1 MVLFN
6 LMVFTA
12 GLFLLYLG
20 AEMLVRSAS
29 RLALLFNIKPIIVGL
44 TVVAFGTSSPEF
56 IVSFI
61 AAYSGKIDVSIGNI
75 VGSNIANIAL
85 VLGCSVLLKPILKL
99 ESDLKKE
106 LYWVTIV
113 SFLFWIFSL
122 NFEISRIEGF
132 VLFALLIVFTV
143 TLIRESMKIRSENG
157 SSIPTAVLH
166 ETEKELV
173 VSTGRKIVDDLS
185 PRVKKLI
192 FLTISI
198 LGIVVLSFGSNLTIE
213 SAVII
218 AEYFGI
224 SQIVIG
230 LTLVAFGTSLPE
242 LATAIVS
249 VIKKENDILLGN
261 ILGSNLFNMLGV
273 AGVVAMIYPLPMN
286 NQIVYFN
293 FPVMLLLTLILLFYL
308 LIKERLNR
316 ITGVLFLVL
325 YIVFLYFVINNPM
338 AI

>member
-1 MVLFN
+1 MILFN
-6 LMVFTA
+6 LIVFTA

-29 RLALLFNIKPIIVGL
+29 RLALLFNIRPIIVGL

-75 VGSNIANIAL
+75 VGSNITNIAL
-85 VLGCSVLLKPILKL
+85 VLGCSVLLKPMQKL

-106 LYWVTIV
+106 LYWLTAV

-122 NFEISRIEGF
+122 NFEISRFEGF
-132 VLFALLIVFTV
+132 IMFALLVVFTV
-143 TLIRESMKIRSENG
+143 TLIRQSMKVSSENG
-157 SSIPTAVLH
+157 SPIPAAVVP
-166 ETEKELV
+166 EIEKELV
-173 VSTGRKIVDDLS
+173 VSTGREIVDNLS
-185 PRVKKLI
+185 PRVKKIL
-192 FLTISI
+192 FLTLSI
-198 LGIVVLSFGSNLTIE
+198 LGIGVLSFGSNLTIE
-213 SAVII
+213 SAIII
-218 AEYFGI
+218 AEHFGV

-249 VIKKENDILLGN
+249 VIKNENDILLGN
-261 ILGSNLFNMLGV
+261 ILGSNLFNILGV

-293 FPVMLLLTLILLFYL
+293 FPVMLMLTLILFFYL
-308 LIKERLNR
+308 LIKGRINR
-316 ITGVLFLVL
+316 IAGMMFLVFYL
-325 YIVFLYFVINNPM
+325 VFLYFVVNNPLS
-338 AI
+338 I